1 MSRYLERAVTI
12 AIGLLL
18 LVSFAAAQ
26 KGRRHDPLSEKEV
39 DQLREVADQPD
50 ERIKLYV
57 KLARA
62 RMLAI
67 EQTRSDPRFVDDRG
81 ARLHELIEDLGS
93 LVDEIDDNVDQ
104 YRSHHNDVR
113 KGLKEL
119 VEADSEFQL
128 KLRTIK
134 EQVAADPK
142 LTREAADY
150 KFVLE
155 DTIESVN
162 QSAES
167 AREALEVQNQEFAKK
182 KKGDQKK

>member
-1 MSRYLERAVTI
+1 VRRVAI
-12 AIGLLL
+12 AAACALLL
-18 LVSFAAAQ
+18 SQLGMAQ
-26 KGRRHDPLSEKEV
+26 RERRHDPLSEKEV
-39 DQLREVADQPD
+39 DQLRELADQPD
-50 ERIKLYV
+50 GRLKLYV
-57 KLARA
+57 KFARA

-81 ARLHELIEDLGS
+81 TRLHGLLEDLGS
-93 LVDEIDDNVDQ
+93 IVDEIDDNVDQ

-113 KGLKEL
+113 PGLKEL

-128 KLRTIK
+128 KLRGIK

-142 LTREAADY
+142 LAREASEY

-155 DTIESVN
+155 DAIESVN

-167 AREALEVQNQEFAKK
+167 ARETLEAQNQEFAKK
-182 KKGDQKK
+182 KKGEQKK